1 MARLDY
7 IDFTVHVPTVTAD
20 QVLWAP
26 RVTPTTGVRIVKNLP
41 HFFWADGRPWLE
53 GNLWASRQVD
63 RILSGELKLKT
74 IQTSA
79 LAIHA
84 YMQFLE
90 AEEIDWWHFPPER
103 EKRCLIR
110 YRGFLIKC
118 RTEGKITASTTSSR
132 MSTVIS
138 FYRWIRAEHLL
149 TTAIQP
155 FSERV
160 VGIRVQDTSGFR
172 RTIGVTTTDL
182 AIPNRGRSASDLE
195 DGLLP
200 VSLEER
206 NRILAFAE
214 LHCSEEL
221 YLMLALG
228 FGTGMRL
235 GSITDLKIRTL
246 LAAQPDSHTD
256 KLHYLTIGP
265 GVKYAPVHTK
275 FDVDG
280 QVIIPTILLERLQVY
295 VNSPRRLK
303 REAAAS
309 GEAKHIVFLNRY
321 GKPFS
326 RGEDGRSP
334 SVNTEMTRLRC
345 KARTEGLNLDNFK
358 FHRSRATFATSIADT
373 AISMSGASSVG
384 NIVQLIRDLLLHKDE
399 ATSMRYIKFVRNQ
412 KVKAQWANEFTRLF
426 VGAAMSSDNA

>member
-1 MARLDY
+1 MARLDF
-7 IDFTVHVPTVTAD
+7 IDFTVHVPTVTLD
-20 QVLWAP
+20 QVVWTP
-26 RVTPTTGVRIVKNLP
+26 KVTPTTRPQVVRNLP
-41 HFFWADGRPWLE
+41 HFFWADGRSWFE
-53 GNLWASRQVD
+53 GNLWVSRQVP
-63 RILSGELKLKT
+63 RILNGELKLKT
-74 IQTSA
+74 VQTSA

-90 AEEIDWWHFPPER
+90 AEGIDWWHFPLER
-103 EKRCLIR
+103 EERCLVR

-118 RTEGKITASTTSSR
+118 RSQGKIKPSTTSSR

-149 TTAIQP
+149 KTAIQP
-155 FSERV
+155 FNERV
-160 VGIRVQDTSGFR
+160 VGVTVQDTFGFR

-182 AIPNRGRSASDLE
+182 KIPNRGRGSAELE

-206 NRILAFAE
+206 DRILAFAE

-256 KLHYLTIGP
+256 RLHYLTIGP
-265 GVKYAPVHTK
+265 GVRYAPVHTK
-275 FDVDG
+275 FGVSG
-280 QVIIPTILLERLQVY
+280 RVIIPTILLERLRVY
-295 VNSPRRLK
+295 VDSPRRLK
-303 REAAAS
+303 REAVAS
-309 GEAKHIVFLNRY
+309 GEAKQIVLLNRY

-326 RGEDGRSP
+326 RGEEGRSP
-334 SVNTEMTRLRC
+334 SVNAEMTRLRQ
-345 KARTEGLNLDNFK
+345 KARAEGLDLENFK

-426 VGAAMSSDNA
+426 VGAAMSSGNA